1 MTRTDNDP
9 ELLWARSIPPPPG
22 RVVEQAPAPPSPV
35 TPSPDP
41 APTNPPVT
49 VDALTAM
56 VGVGAPLA
64 LIVVCWGGSLLL
76 SGTYVV
82 RLFVAG
88 GFTHVAAVFVA
99 VLAAVVFAAAAAA
112 RQFAPDTARGLVTI
126 AGSVVAAVWVAAVA
140 RTDAPAALALLV
152 PAWSALSTT
161 AGVRL
166 CIARR
171 GGTTHA
177 LYRFFDRTGRLLYV
191 GRTHQR
197 PGKRAEQHAADKWW
211 WPHVASREVTW
222 YPSHAALVAAEREA
236 IIRERPMYNKVHN
249 GRRTRGGRR

>member
-1 MTRTDNDP
+1 MTHTDNDP
-9 ELLWARSIPPPPG
+9 DPLWAHSTPRTPG
-22 RVVEQAPAPPSPV
+22 RVVEQAP
-35 TPSPDP
+35 P
-41 APTNPPVT
+41 APTPTLAGAPSLT

-56 VGVGAPLA
+56 VGIGVPLA
-64 LIVVCWGGSLLL
+64 LIVVCWAGSLLL
-76 SGTYVV
+76 AGGYVV
-82 RLFVAG
+82 ALFVDG
-88 GFTHVAAVFVA
+88 GFSHPGAVVAAGLATVVFT
-99 VLAAVVFAAAAAA
+99 AAVAA
-112 RQFAPDTARGLVTI
+112 RQLAPDTARGVVTLTG
-126 AGSVVAAVWVAAVA
+126 AAVVAVWVAAVA
-140 RTDAPAALALLV
+140 RTDAVAALVVLV

-177 LYRFFDRTGRLLYV
+177 LYRYFDRLGRLLYI

-211 WPHVASREVTW
+211 WPQVASREVTW

-236 IIRERPMYNKVHN
+236 IIRERPLHNKVHN
-249 GRRTRGGRR
+249 GGGRRGRGGRR